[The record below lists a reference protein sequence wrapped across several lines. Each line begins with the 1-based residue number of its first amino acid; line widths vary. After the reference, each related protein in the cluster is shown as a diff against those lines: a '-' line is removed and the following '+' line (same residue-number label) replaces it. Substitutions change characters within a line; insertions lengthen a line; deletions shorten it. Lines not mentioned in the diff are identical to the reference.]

1 MAEGD
6 TLTNAVVGALVS
18 AVVGWFLPLGPLFG
32 GIAAGYMQGGDRSE
46 GAKVG
51 AISGALGLIP
61 ALLVGALVVTVVGA
75 LFLGVGVGEF
85 LAASFV
91 TGFFVVVFVLGLAVY
106 FVGLGAIGGYV
117 GNYVRYDTDLGS

>member
-6 TLTNAVVGALVS
+6 TLINAIVGALVS
-18 AVVGWFLPLGPLFG
+18 AVVGWFLPFGPLFG
-32 GIAAGYMQGGDRSE
+32 GMAAGYMQGGDSSE
-46 GAKVG
+46 GVRVG

-61 ALLVGALVVTVVGA
+61 ALLVGGLVFVVVGA

-91 TGFFVVVFVLGLAVY
+91 TGFLVVVILFGLAVY
-106 FVGLGAIGGYV
+106 FVGFGALGGYI
-117 GNYVRYDTDLGS
+117 GNYVKYETDVGG